1 MSHGPPSAV
10 PSDQEALRDNQG
22 RNADADTDDAVDPQ
36 LTPPRQGTAQ
46 DEAALFSARRPLVV
60 SPGRLYGFI
69 EHVSSVSL
77 MGIMSFFGTL
87 IRLGLIAIGSYD
99 GQSIFPLL
107 WAQMMGCCLMG
118 MLTVRKRCVEEM

>member
-1 MSHGPPSAV
+1 MSSGAASGPA
-10 PSDQEALRDNQG
+10 DEEALQDREEATANPNSD
-22 RNADADTDDAVDPQ
+22 DTGDPE
-36 LTPPRQGTAQ
+36 LTPPQQGTAQ

-87 IRLGLIAIGSYD
+87 IRLGLVAIGSYN